1 MTRRA
6 NGQGTVYR
14 RRDGRWA
21 ASVTLTR
28 GGRKCVY
35 AETRELAELQRRAL
49 LESRHPRALVGREL
63 LRALLAGHA
72 YRGLTRVGGIAF
84 TSQSQYRGNCCC
96 ETELGPVIGATDA
109 QADWEGRLVWA
120 EHVLDGRA
128 ELLATVGPLD
138 QPSGASLR

>member
-28 GGRKCVY
+28 GRRKCVY

-49 LESRHPRALVGREL
+49 LESREPRALVGREL
-63 LRALLAGHA
+63 LRTLLAGHA

-84 TSQSQYRGNCCC
+84 TNQSQYRGACFCK
-96 ETELGPVIGATDA
+96 TELGLVIGADET
-109 QADWEGRLVWA
+109 QADKAGRLAWA

-128 ELLATVGPLD
+128 ELLATVGPPD
-138 QPSGASLR
+138 EPSGASLR